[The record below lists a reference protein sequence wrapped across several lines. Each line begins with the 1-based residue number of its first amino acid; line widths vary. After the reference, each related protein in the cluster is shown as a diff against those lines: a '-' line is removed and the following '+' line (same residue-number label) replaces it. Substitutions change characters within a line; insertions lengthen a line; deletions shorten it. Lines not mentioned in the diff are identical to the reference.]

1 MVMKYNSFWG
11 YKIINMIH
19 HINKM
24 KDKNNIIISIDDQ
37 KPFNKILQT
46 FVIKI
51 LSNVRVE
58 RTFHN
63 VIKAI
68 YEKPT
73 ASTILNGEKKKF
85 LKIRNKTGLSAV
97 TTVIQH
103 SLEVVA
109 ITISKEEEIQGIQIG
124 KKEINLSLLTD
135 DMIMYLSLIHI

>member
-1 MVMKYNSFWG
+1 
-11 YKIINMIH
+11 
-19 HINKM
+19 M

-73 ASTILNGEKKKF
+73 ASTILNGEKKNS
-85 LKIRNKTGLSAV
+85 LRSGTRQDCLLSP
-97 TTVIQH
+97 
-103 SLEVVA
+103 
-109 ITISKEEEIQGIQIG
+109 
-124 KKEINLSLLTD
+124 LLFS
-135 DMIMYLSLIHI
+135 IVWK